1 MSEYWK
7 STVSLYG
14 IHSISPLTSLQ
25 PKYWCK
31 HCKTHVRDTK
41 LERSQHEATPK
52 HQGNLKRFLRDLHRD
67 HEREEREKQRAKDE
81 VARLNGL
88 SKGSSNAA
96 SSPGARTS
104 PYASTQVSKD
114 ASAVERKQQLSQLA
128 SMGIAIPDEYRGE
141 MAMAGDWQTLSQQP
155 TKGRLNVAADEDVKP
170 DTLNIGVRKRR
181 HEEYEEEGEA
191 SERVVRKGWGSTTKR
206 YPGSAGGDLDL
217 DALLRDTKVLKRE
230 KDRITQ
236 DPKAE
241 EAAEEPSIKR
251 EDSTASTS
259 NVPNTTLALDEPPAV
274 KLETSGNI
282 KEDAVEGPSTD
293 VVFKK
298 RKSKPLRNR

>member
-1 MSEYWK
+1 
-7 STVSLYG
+7 
-14 IHSISPLTSLQ
+14 
-25 PKYWCK
+25 
-31 HCKTHVRDTK
+31 
-41 LERSQHEATPK
+41 
-52 HQGNLKRFLRDLHRD
+52 
-67 HEREEREKQRAKDE
+67 
-81 VARLNGL
+81 
-88 SKGSSNAA
+88 
-96 SSPGARTS
+96 
-104 PYASTQVSKD
+104 
-114 ASAVERKQQLSQLA
+114 
-128 SMGIAIPDEYRGE
+128 
-141 MAMAGDWQTLSQQP
+141 MAGDWQTLSQQP